1 MRAPLRNRK
10 NIAKN
15 GGRKMKM
22 YNELLKKISEH
33 KKMETVDYD
42 LLSEKL
48 TWLVRQIDGSSNIDA
63 INVVGKNRAHFFQ
76 SCQTTKINFKNV
88 NDLLEKIIC
97 QIEKTRKY

>member
-1 MRAPLRNRK
+1 
-10 NIAKN
+10 
-15 GGRKMKM
+15 MKM

-48 TWLVRQIDGSSNIDA
+48 TWIVRQIDGSSNIDA
-63 INVVGKNRAHFFQ
+63 VNVVGRNRAQFIQSFQ
-76 SCQTTKINFKNV
+76 NEHHEKFCQTTKINFENV

-97 QIEKTRKY
+97 QIEKTRKN